1 MLYTKA
7 VSHFGTPAKI
17 AHALEGLCK
26 PSAVYQWEEKGVVPK
41 WAARRLEEITNGV
54 LPVDESLYDAKERP
68 IPVPKRKRAS

>member
-1 MLYTKA
+1 MLFDKA

-17 AHALEGLCK
+17 AHALDGLCT

-41 WAARRLEEITNGV
+41 WAARHLEQITNGA

-68 IPVPKRKRAS
+68 IHLPKRKRAS